1 MMAASSGY
9 LAVPASG
16 SGPGL
21 VLCQE
26 IFGLNGFVRQTAER
40 LAEEGYVVLAPDLF
54 WRQQP
59 GIEPTDGPDD
69 MPRAFAL
76 YQGFDEDLGVRDIGS
91 AVAPRALPEFK
102 GGGAGLL
109 PGRQAGL
116 SGGLPLR
123 RGRGRGLLR
132 RRHREQPGGSVQAAW
147 PAGAAHRRARRLLS
161 SRGARAH
168 PGGAGRQARR
178 GAVRVSAWTTP
189 SPAPA
194 ARTTTSP
201 PR

>member
-1 MMAASSGY
+1 M
-9 LAVPASG
+9 PASG

-59 GIEPTDGPDD
+59 GIELTDGPDD

-91 AVAPRALPEFK
+91 AVAALRALPEFK
-102 GGGAGLL
+102 GGVGALGYCLGGKLAYLAACRCDVDGPWATTASASRTAWRKRPGCVAGWCCTSPSATASVL
-109 PGRQAGL
+109 P
-116 SGGLPLR
+116 
-123 RGRGRGLLR
+123 
-132 RRHREQPGGSVQAAW
+132 
-147 PAGAAHRRARRLLS
+147 RRASASWRRW
-161 SRGARAH
+161 AA
-168 PGGAGRQARR
+168 
-178 GAVRVSAWTTP
+178 
-189 SPAPA
+189 SPAWSCTCIRA
-194 ARTTTSP
+194 
-201 PR
+201 